1 MTIERTEKK
10 TILTPVGR
18 LINEALFEKDQ
29 FNEEATANY
38 KIEMAFPWAD
48 VEGLEDALA
57 AHAEEKWGAGFSDA
71 YFDQK
76 IISPLLD
83 GDKLAAR
90 REEKGKPGDAYKGM
104 AVLRAHT
111 LYNKHGQDAPGGIF
125 VCGPDGSEDEI
136 GPANRQE
143 IYPGCYG
150 RAALQISTYDDGR
163 SGDHALMFYLTGFQK
178 TKDCKD
184 EDRLMTARDYSEVFK
199 PVGREEGSGPARR
212 RKRG

>member
-1 MTIERTEKK
+1 MTERTEKK

-48 VEGLEDALA
+48 VEGLEDELA
-57 AHAEEKWGAGFSDA
+57 AAAEEKWGAGASDD
-71 YFDQK
+71 YFAEK

-111 LYNKHGQDAPGGIF
+111 IYNKDGMNAPGGVAVF
-125 VCGPDGSEDEI
+125 GPDVGEI
-136 GPANRQE
+136 GAANRQE
-143 IYPGCYG
+143 VYPGCYG
-150 RAALQISTYDDGR
+150 QAALTIGTYDDSR
-163 SGDHALMFYLTGFQK
+163 SGDHALMFYLSAFQK
-178 TKDCKD
+178 TKDG
-184 EDRLMTARDYSEVFK
+184 ERLMSARDFSEVFK
-199 PVGREEGSGPARR
+199 AVGRTEGEGPARR

>member
-1 MTIERTEKK
+1 MTERQEKK

-29 FNEEATANY
+29 FNDEATACY
-38 KIEMAFPWAD
+38 KVEMAFPWDD
-48 VEGLEDALA
+48 VNDLEDALQD
-57 AHAEEKWGAGFSDA
+57 HAEEKWGDDAGRD
-71 YFDQK
+71 YVEGR

-111 LYNKHGQDAPGGIF
+111 LFNKHGQDAPGG
-125 VCGPDGSEDEI
+125 VAVYGPDVGEI

-150 RAALQISTYDDGR
+150 QAALTIGTYDDSR
-163 SGDHALMFYLTGFQK
+163 TSDHALMFYLSAFQK
-178 TKDCKD
+178 IKDG
-184 EDRLMTARDYSEVFK
+184 ERLMTARDFSEVFK
-199 PVGREEGSGPARR
+199 PVGREEGSGLTRR